1 MSILQAFV
9 LGLVQ
14 GLGEFLPI
22 SSSAH
27 LVLVRWL
34 LGWPDPGLT
43 FDVALHAGTL
53 VAVLAY
59 FWRELLE
66 IGREGLRQPR
76 SREGRLLYYILLAC
90 VPGALF
96 GVALEEQAQTVFR
109 TPVLIALALALMG
122 IALWAADRGGRKT
135 RNIENIT
142 LVDSLLVG
150 LSQALAIIP
159 GVSRSGITMTAGLL
173 TGMSRETAARFSFL
187 LSVPIIAGAALWEFR
202 HLSVAEI
209 DAAFAVGIVTSAVV
223 GFLAIKFLLQYLRRG
238 SYLLFAWYRLALAA
252 LVVLVEVW
260 RG

>member
-1 MSILQAFV
+1 MNLWQALV
-9 LGLVQ
+9 LGIVQ
-14 GLGEFLPI
+14 SLGEFLPI

-34 LGWPDPGLT
+34 FGWPEPGLT
-43 FDVALHAGTL
+43 FDVALHVGTL

-59 FWRELLE
+59 FWRELME
-66 IGREGLRQPR
+66 IVRDGLIRPR
-76 SREGRLLYYILLAC
+76 SREGRLFYYLLLAC
-90 VPGALF
+90 VPSALF

-122 IALWAADRGGRKT
+122 VALWAADRVGPKT
-135 RNIENIT
+135 RQMENIT
-142 LVDSLLVG
+142 MADSLLVG

-187 LSVPIIAGAALWEFR
+187 LSVPIIAGAAVWEFR
-202 HLSVAEI
+202 HLSWGEV
-209 DAAFAVGIVTSAVV
+209 DAAFVVGIVTSAVV

-252 LVVLVEVW
+252 LVILVEVW